1 MCVCLYRSTPTGICV
16 DYIEAPLW
24 FYCVFWLRTGKLSW
38 QYWTIDLFVRELVAF
53 NLYISPNDLT
63 LCARSVYS
71 TVAIFPNHTLRS
83 NFVVDSEHQV
93 FKSFGSKKWFIIHL
107 DESYWTAHVN
117 KYCMAIFIT
126 TYKVSDIQ
134 KKTPRA
140 QTKRLNNKTEYKCNE
155 ILETQE

>member
-83 NFVVDSEHQV
+83 NFIVDSEHQV
-93 FKSFGSKKWFIIHL
+93 FKSFGSKKKVQKKVHNSPWWIIL
-107 DESYWTAHVN
+107 DGPCKQVLYGYFYN
-117 KYCMAIFIT
+117 
-126 TYKVSDIQ
+126 DIQ
-134 KKTPRA
+134 SVGHTKKDAAST
-140 QTKRLNNKTEYKCNE
+140 NKAIE
-155 ILETQE
+155 Q